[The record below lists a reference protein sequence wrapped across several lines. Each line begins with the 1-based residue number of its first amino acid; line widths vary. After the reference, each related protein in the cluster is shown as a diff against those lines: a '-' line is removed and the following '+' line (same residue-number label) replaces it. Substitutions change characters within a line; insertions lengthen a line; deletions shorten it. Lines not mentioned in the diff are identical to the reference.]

1 MTEVRTSRSNSSVSG
16 VPIYYT
22 NKLVRITDCDGNMDT
37 CDVKITDPEGEGREY
52 LEECKQEAKE
62 YKQEDDL
69 TLQKDGKRSVA
80 ADLTHAFISVR
91 TLPSNR
97 LNNPGAVDQL
107 IPVTMSTSY
116 TQNTLITVESL
127 EDLGHV

>member
-16 VPIYYT
+16 VSIYYT
-22 NKLVRITDCDGNMDT
+22 NKLTRMANCDGNMDT
-37 CDVKITDPEGEGREY
+37 CDVKITDPEAEGREC

-62 YKQEDDL
+62 CKQEDDL

-80 ADLTHAFISVR
+80 ADLTHNFISVR

-97 LNNPGAVDQL
+97 LNNPGVVDQL
-107 IPVTMSTSY
+107 TPVTISTSY

-127 EDLGHV
+127 EDLGHI

>member
-22 NKLVRITDCDGNMDT
+22 NKLTRMDT
-37 CDVKITDPEGEGREY
+37 CDVKITDPEAEGREY
-52 LEECKQEAKE
+52 LEECKQEDKE

-80 ADLTHAFISVR
+80 GDLTHAFISVR